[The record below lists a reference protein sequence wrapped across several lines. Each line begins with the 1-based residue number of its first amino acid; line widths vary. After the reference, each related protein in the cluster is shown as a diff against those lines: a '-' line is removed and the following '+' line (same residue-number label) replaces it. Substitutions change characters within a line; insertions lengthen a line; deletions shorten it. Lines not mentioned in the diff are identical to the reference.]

1 MYENLSMY
9 ECVGGKEIVY
19 ENILYIIPTS
29 YKVINIIIGETKRE
43 SWDTVV
49 QIIGILEFS
58 KILIKKRYII
68 FIARPSKWRPNPGF

>member
-1 MYENLSMY
+1 MTSNERKTKENVKNMYENLSMY

-43 SWDTVV
+43 S
-49 QIIGILEFS
+49 
-58 KILIKKRYII
+58 
-68 FIARPSKWRPNPGF
+68 